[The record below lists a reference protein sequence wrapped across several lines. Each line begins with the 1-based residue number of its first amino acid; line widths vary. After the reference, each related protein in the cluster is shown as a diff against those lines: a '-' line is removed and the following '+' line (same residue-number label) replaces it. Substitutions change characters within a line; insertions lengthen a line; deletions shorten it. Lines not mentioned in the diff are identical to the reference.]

1 MIRLIQLTR
10 LSAECNPMKCCH
22 GALLAVLA
30 AVMSLVSACGS
41 KVKSPEKVATPAA
54 AKKETP
60 VAAREAPKKEPAVAA
75 PEAPKKKE
83 SQDPAWVSEIKLKG
97 IGGTSTRRLAI
108 INGKTLGAGDGI
120 QVKAGGKILIL
131 RCIAINEKSVT
142 VDIEGLEGERE
153 LRLN

>member
-1 MIRLIQLTR
+1 
-10 LSAECNPMKCCH
+10 MKCCH
-22 GALLAVLA
+22 GALLAVIA
-30 AVMSLVSACGS
+30 AILSLTCGCGS
-41 KVKSPEKVATPAA
+41 KVRSPEKVATPATP
-54 AKKETP
+54 KKETP
-60 VAAREAPKKEPAVAA
+60 VAAREAPKKEPVVAA
-75 PEAPKKKE
+75 PEVPKKKE
-83 SQDPAWVSEIKLKG
+83 TPDPAWTSEIKLKG